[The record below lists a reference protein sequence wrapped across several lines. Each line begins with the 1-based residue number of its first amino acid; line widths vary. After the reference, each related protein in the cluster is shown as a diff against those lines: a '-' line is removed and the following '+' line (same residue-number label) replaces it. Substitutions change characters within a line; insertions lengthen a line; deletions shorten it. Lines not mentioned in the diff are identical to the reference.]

1 MDDTSFLNLLLVSYQ
16 DQIKTLSDKS
26 KGKNDII
33 LDLLQI
39 IASNKLA
46 IFPSNGNYVTKII
59 EEQKAFV
66 ESTAI
71 ESSDMNNNTET
82 DNCNLDNLKDWQF
95 PKIVLL
101 MPLAETIEELVSF
114 ILEGVDLLDHTSYSF
129 YALSITA

>member
-1 MDDTSFLNLLLVSYQ
+1 M
-16 DQIKTLSDKS
+16 
-26 KGKNDII
+26 
-33 LDLLQI
+33 DLLQI

-95 PKIVLL
+95 PKRPLKSIPEVSESTIDLQTGIVPFKMISLL
-101 MPLAETIEELVSF
+101 GGCFLTAKSSQRNSTTVETKKRPRRRK
-114 ILEGVDLLDHTSYSF
+114 G
-129 YALSITA
+129 AKGQ

>member
-1 MDDTSFLNLLLVSYQ
+1 M
-16 DQIKTLSDKS
+16 
-26 KGKNDII
+26 
-33 LDLLQI
+33 DLLQI

-101 MPLAETIEELVSF
+101 MPLAETKYL
-114 ILEGVDLLDHTSYSF
+114 
-129 YALSITA
+129 